1 ARIGRTMT
9 EPAPPGNRWLAY
21 AVHGYTAS
29 GLVFAM
35 LAALEICAA
44 NPDPRRVFLWFLIA
58 TLIDAT
64 DGTLARR
71 FHTKTLAAAIDGRT
85 IDDIIDFLTFTF
97 LPLMLVAKMGWL
109 PEPALLFVGP
119 ALIASV
125 LGFANVKAKDENGG
139 FFLGFPSYWN
149 IVAFYMGLTANA
161 YGGWPNA
168 LAMLGLAALTLAP
181 VGFFYPNL
189 APPRWRQSILIGAAI
204 WLAIVLAMLPQYPH
218 PPGWLLALSL
228 VYPVFYTGVSLYEY
242 NRYSRRHAEGERS
255 TDS

>member
-1 ARIGRTMT
+1 MT
-9 EPAPPGNRWLAY
+9 EPASTGNRLLAY

-71 FHTKTLAAAIDGRT
+71 FHTKSLAAAIDGRT
-85 IDDIIDFLTFTF
+85 IDDIVDFLTFTF
-97 LPLMLVAKMGWL
+97 LPLMLVARMGWL
-109 PEPALLFVGP
+109 PEPALLFVAP

-125 LGFANVKAKDENGG
+125 LGFANVKAKDESGG
-139 FFLGFPSYWN
+139 FFMGFPSYWN
-149 IVAFYMGLTANA
+149 IAAFYMGLAANA

-168 LAMLGLAALTLAP
+168 LAMLALAALTLAP
-181 VGFFYPNL
+181 VGFIYPSL
-189 APPRWRQSILIGAAI
+189 APPRWRKAILIGAVI
-204 WLAIVLAMLPQYPH
+204 WLVIVLAMLLQYPH
-218 PPGWLLALSL
+218 VPGWLLALSL
-228 VYPVFYTGVSLYEY
+228 VYPVFYTGVSLYEFH
-242 NRYSRRHAEGERS
+242 RYRRRQAGGDRP
-255 TDS
+255 TDGR